1 LLSCIDS
8 YSKRNVAEEA
18 YQKAIN
24 DLKIEVRVA
33 GGAAV
38 WAENH
43 ATIDDIWITVQ
54 QVKEKYDD
62 MSKEHRGARKWLE
75 KLSCRIMYYGKVL
88 DVLAQHHPEY
98 VALAWGAMKLVLMVR

>member
-38 WAENH
+38 WADNH
-43 ATIDDIWITVQ
+43 ATIDEIWITVQ
-54 QVKEKYDD
+54 QV
-62 MSKEHRGARKWLE
+62 
-75 KLSCRIMYYGKVL
+75 SCRIMYYGKVL